1 MPGYIGEPE
10 IPINHTLD
18 GYATFGVI
26 TRGKL
31 QSNNKFNP
39 GFPGLLTHN
48 INDRETYSLR
58 GLYIDAIR
66 AIDFLLSR
74 DEIDS
79 DRIGITGGSQG
90 GGLTIVTAALRPEIR
105 VAVAAAPFPCGLIK
119 SSELAK
125 TYPFEEIAEYL
136 RLYPNQKQK
145 VIETLR
151 YFDVINF
158 AKFVEIPIMVLFGV
172 KDSVWPVETVME
184 ACDAI
189 PYKNKKIYSYD
200 GHGHDAGRSKHVTIT
215 KKFFKKYLKQY

>member
-10 IPINHTLD
+10 IPINHTFD

-48 INDRETYSLR
+48 INDRDNYSLR

-66 AIDFLLSR
+66 AVDFLLSR

-90 GGLTIVTAALRPEIR
+90 GGLTIIVAALRPEVR
-105 VAVAAAPFPCGLIK
+105 VAVAAAPFPCGFIK
-119 SSELAK
+119 SIELAK

-158 AKFVEIPIMVLFGV
+158 AKCVEIPIMVLFGV
-172 KDSVWPVETVME
+172 QDSVCPAETVME
-184 ACDAI
+184 ACEAI
-189 PYKNKKIYSYD
+189 PYKNKKIYAYD
-200 GHGHDAGRSKHVTIT
+200 GHGHDAGRSNHVAIT
-215 KKFFKKYLKQY
+215 KKYFNHYLKQN